1 MAYIPPP
8 LPAVPAPAPRGLGLA
23 IAVGSAVAVACAVIL
38 GLIGGL
44 ANRQFAYGAV
54 LLGVFVGQA
63 VRRIRRDT
71 QAAIAAALISLAG
84 SALASLTGLTTRL
97 VRAAHIPLPV
107 VLAHISTVISIL
119 PRAIGPFGFLCWA
132 LAAYVGWA
140 DVGRQP
146 TGRARTQ
153 GQTAAVEQGQLYSP
167 GQQPCDMPG
176 TQPDHSGSGFAAPPG
191 QAPGPGPAQKPDAR

>member
-8 LPAVPAPAPRGLGLA
+8 LPAASAPAPRGLGLA

-44 ANRQFAYGAV
+44 ANRQFAYGAG

-84 SALASLTGLTTRL
+84 SALASRTGLTTRL
-97 VRAAHIPLPV
+97 VRAAHIPPPV
-107 VLAHISTVISIL
+107 LLAHISTVISIL
-119 PRAIGPFGFLCWA
+119 PRAMGVFGFVCWA
-132 LAAYVGWA
+132 LAAYAGWA

-146 TGRARTQ
+146 TGGARTR
-153 GQTAAVEQGQLYSP
+153 GATAAVEQGQFYSP
-167 GQQPCDMPG
+167 RQQPSEMP
-176 TQPDHSGSGFAAPPG
+176 
-191 QAPGPGPAQKPDAR
+191 

>member
-8 LPAVPAPAPRGLGLA
+8 LPTAPAPAPRGLGLA
-23 IAVGSAVAVACAVIL
+23 IAVGSAVAIGCAVIL

-44 ANRQFAYGAV
+44 ADRQFAYGAV

-97 VRAAHIPLPV
+97 VRVVHVPLPV
-107 VLAHISTVISIL
+107 VLAHMSTVISIL
-119 PRAIGPFGFLCWA
+119 PRAIGVFGFVCWA
-132 LAAYVGWA
+132 LAAYAGWA

-146 TGRARTQ
+146 AGGARTQ
-153 GQTAAVEQGQLYSP
+153 GATAAAGQGQLYSP
-167 GQQPCDMPG
+167 GQQPGDMPG
-176 TQPDHSGSGFAAPPG
+176 TPPDHSGSGFAAPPG
-191 QAPGPGPAQKPDAR
+191 QAPGSAQQPDAS

>member
-1 MAYIPPP
+1 MAYISPP
-8 LPAVPAPAPRGLGLA
+8 LPAAPAPAPRGLGLA
-23 IAVGSAVAVACAVIL
+23 IAVGSAVAIACAIIL

-63 VRRIRRDT
+63 IRRIRRDT

-84 SALASLTGLTTRL
+84 SVLASLTGLTARL
-97 VRAAHIPLPV
+97 VRTVHIPLPV
-107 VLAHISTVISIL
+107 VLAHLPTVISIL
-119 PRAIGPFGFLCWA
+119 PRAIGVFGFVCWA
-132 LAAYVGWA
+132 LAAYAGWA

-146 TGRARTQ
+146 TGGARTP
-153 GQTAAVEQGQLYSP
+153 GETASVEQGQYYGP
-167 GQQPCDMPG
+167 GQQAGGMPG
-176 TQPDHSGSGFAAPPG
+176 ARPDHSGSGFVAPPG

>member
-8 LPAVPAPAPRGLGLA
+8 LPAAPAPRGLGLA
-23 IAVGSAVAVACAVIL
+23 IAVGSAVAIGCAVIL

-44 ANRQFAYGAV
+44 ADRQFAYGAV

-84 SALASLTGLTTRL
+84 SALASLVGLTMRL

-107 VLAHISTVISIL
+107 VLAHLSTVISIL
-119 PRAIGPFGFLCWA
+119 PRAIGVFGFVCWT
-132 LAAYVGWA
+132 LAAYAGWA

-146 TGRARTQ
+146 AQGARTR
-153 GQTAAVEQGQLYSP
+153 GATAAVEQGQFYSP
-167 GQQPCDMPG
+167 GQQPGDMPG

>member
-8 LPAVPAPAPRGLGLA
+8 LPAAPASAPRGLGLA
-23 IAVGSAVAVACAVIL
+23 IAVGSAVAIACAVIL

-44 ANRQFAYGAV
+44 ANHEFAYGAV

-84 SALASLTGLTTRL
+84 GALASLAGLTTRL
-97 VRAAHIPLPV
+97 VTAAHIPLPV

-119 PRAIGPFGFLCWA
+119 PRAIGVFGFVCWA
-132 LAAYVGWA
+132 LAAYAGWA

-146 TGRARTQ
+146 AGGARPR
-153 GQTAAVEQGQLYSP
+153 GAAAVVAP
-167 GQQPCDMPG
+167 GQFSGPGHQPGGMLGTPPG
-176 TQPDHSGSGFAAPPG
+176 HSGPGFAAPPG
-191 QAPGPGPAQKPDAR
+191 QAPGSGADAEA

>member
-8 LPAVPAPAPRGLGLA
+8 LPAAPAPRGLGLA
-23 IAVGSAVAVACAVIL
+23 IAVGSAVAIGCAVIL

-44 ANRQFAYGAV
+44 ADRQFAYGAV

-97 VRAAHIPLPV
+97 VRVVHIPLPV
-107 VLAHISTVISIL
+107 VLGHMSTVISIL
-119 PRAIGPFGFLCWA
+119 PRAIGVFGFVCWA
-132 LAAYVGWA
+132 LAAYAGWA

-146 TGRARTQ
+146 AGGVRTR
-153 GQTAAVEQGQLYSP
+153 GATAAAGQGQLDSP
-167 GQQPCDMPG
+167 GQQPGGLPG
-176 TQPDHSGSGFAAPPG
+176 TPPDHSGLGFAAPPG
-191 QAPGPGPAQKPDAR
+191 QAPGPGPAQQPSAR

>member
-23 IAVGSAVAVACAVIL
+23 IAVGSAVAIACAVIL

-71 QAAIAAALISLAG
+71 QAAIAAVAMW
-84 SALASLTGLTTRL
+84 L
-97 VRAAHIPLPV
+97 VRRRATRSRAF
-107 VLAHISTVISIL
+107 VLS
-119 PRAIGPFGFLCWA
+119 R
-132 LAAYVGWA
+132 
-140 DVGRQP
+140 GRIRP
-146 TGRARTQ
+146 
-153 GQTAAVEQGQLYSP
+153 
-167 GQQPCDMPG
+167 
-176 TQPDHSGSGFAAPPG
+176 
-191 QAPGPGPAQKPDAR
+191 